1 MEDFKY
7 QIQQVQNDMTQFS
20 TSKFL
25 NHKMFYEFESFTNIT
40 DTNSDSCS
48 LKKYSLNELMEIDQ
62 LDNKIFQIDKE
73 ENKYLQI
80 KIQNFQL
87 SNKEVMMI

>member
-1 MEDFKY
+1 
-7 QIQQVQNDMTQFS
+7 
-20 TSKFL
+20 
-25 NHKMFYEFESFTNIT
+25 MFYEFESFTNIT

-80 KIQNFQL
+80 KI
-87 SNKEVMMI
+87 